1 MKQTP
6 QIKWS
11 CSLSN
16 GETLYEGKGNY
27 EFQENALSP
36 YNRLLQHI
44 EKQGLEITSLSLYT
58 DENQRWNLP
67 SAGTNPRFSAFL
79 NAEKPISYKFFR
91 RIGATIAGGEMENK
105 EQYAVIEAVYR
116 DKILQTWV
124 KEDSLSSWSLIL

>member
-1 MKQTP
+1 MKTP

-16 GETLYEGKGNY
+16 GETLYEGKGAY
-27 EFQENALSP
+27 EFQENTLSP

-67 SAGTNPRFSAFL
+67 SAGNNPRFSAFL
-79 NAEKPISYKFFR
+79 NSEKPISYKFFR
-91 RIGATIAGGEMENK
+91 RIGATIGGGSIEDK